1 MYTLYIHTCIYIYGS
16 PDTSTYTLKQASSTT
31 ITNLKAVQFHATI
44 NYVYDTKTIKMYMPR
59 RRRR

>member
-1 MYTLYIHTCIYIYGS
+1 MHIYIYGS